1 MHDVERGVDTPVT
14 FEGFNMAPVWTPD
27 GEAVTFSSARG
38 GSLPSLYQK
47 RLDGSGEAELLSDNN
62 GQLTSWSPDGAVLAF
77 HRGRPGMDTDI
88 WVLEDGTPRAFIATN
103 AREWWAMFYP
113 DGQWMAY
120 ASDKSGQDEVYL
132 RPYPGPGEEQQVST
146 DGGGEPRWSPDGREL
161 FYRTQ
166 AGEVLSVA
174 VQTTPSVELGTPQL
188 LFEVPNMRG
197 LSRFGS
203 FDVHPDGERF
213 VVARS
218 VGAESNASQIN
229 VVLNWTEELTERA
242 PAP

>member
-1 MHDVERGVDTPVT
+1 MT
-14 FEGFNMAPVWTPD
+14 FT
-27 GEAVTFSSARG
+27 SARG

-47 RLDGSGEAELLSDNN
+47 RLDGSGEAELLDDEPLQSPS
-62 GQLTSWSPDGAVLAF
+62 SWSPDGAVLAF
-77 HRGRPGMDTDI
+77 TQGRPGTDTDI

-103 AREWWAMFYP
+103 ARERWAMFSP

-120 ASDKSGQDEVYL
+120 DSDKSGQTEVYL
-132 RPYPGPGEEQQVST
+132 RPYPGPGEEQQLST

-188 LFEVPNMRG
+188 LFEFPNMRG
-197 LSRFGS
+197 LSRNGS

-218 VGAESNASQIN
+218 VGTDSGTSQIN
-229 VVLNWTEELTERA
+229 VILNWTEELAERV
-242 PAP
+242 PVD